1 MIRKTVFVILNI
13 IVFAAVCSTL
23 PVFPGDS
30 HPLMKSSDEA
40 VLAEGTELQST
51 AKTEQAKMIRTL
63 LESARKKTGQAKTTI
78 DYPPDR
84 SVFPPEIVA
93 PTFLWHDIEKKADT
107 WLIDVEIKK
116 DGRHVYVLVPG
127 NHPPKGEID
136 PMCVVDSIKY
146 DPPAAQLSARSWTPS
161 DKVWDFIK
169 KNTVE
174 TAAEVTVFGFSSGD
188 PVNVLSMG
196 RMSMKTSADPVG
208 APIFY
213 RDVPLVPS
221 QTKIGKIAP
230 LAEGSLPLINWRLR
244 DISKPRSRVLLK
256 EMPTCANCHSFSADG
271 KFLAMDLD
279 GPTGDKGAYFIS
291 PIARQMVVKKENVM
305 SWNSFEGKPE
315 THNTL
320 GFLSQISP
328 DGEYVVST
336 VNEALYVS
344 NFLDFKFLQVF
355 YPTRGILAYYSMKT
369 GNIKALPGADDP
381 QYVHCDGVWSP
392 DGKYIVFA
400 RARAMAPYRKDQEMA
415 KYANDP
421 AETQIRYD
429 LYRLDFNSG
438 RGGTPVPIEGASQN
452 GMSNSFPKISPD
464 GKWIVF
470 VKSKNGQ
477 LMRPDGRLWIVPAGG
492 GKAREMTC
500 NTWRMNSW
508 HSFSPNGKW
517 MVFSSKAN
525 TPYTQMFLTH
535 IDANGNDSPSIL
547 IPNSTAD
554 NRAVNIPEFANIPY
568 ESLASIEVPIVRYH
582 TFYQEGDKL
591 FKKGKLEEAIQAYLK
606 SIENNPQFDKAHY
619 NLGASLFNLKKY
631 DEAIAHFKKVVELNP
646 MDANAYYNWANA
658 LVHLGKPDEAII
670 QYGKLLEIEPRHK
683 DAHFLVANLLAQ
695 LNRFDEAIV
704 HYGKAIEINPA
715 EGVFYIRLA
724 DTLIRLGR
732 FAGAAELYK
741 KGLAL
746 TPNDPIAQLN
756 CGNALF
762 SLRELDEAVEY
773 YSKALALDPRL
784 ADAHLNWG
792 NILFIQKK
800 YEAAIEQYKKVL
812 EINPGD
818 RDARNNIGFA
828 EDALKK
834 QNQD

>member
-1 MIRKTVFVILNI
+1 MTRKTLSFVLHMIL
-13 IVFAAVCSTL
+13 FAVVYFTF
-23 PVFPGDS
+23 PVFPTDS
-30 HPLMKSSDEA
+30 HPLLGLSDEV
-40 VLAEGTELQST
+40 VLAKGTKLQST
-51 AKTEQAKMIRTL
+51 AKAEQAKIIGTL
-63 LESARKKTGQAKTTI
+63 LESARKSMERAETTI
-78 DYPPDR
+78 DYPTDQ

-93 PTFLWHDIEKKADT
+93 PTFLWHDTDEKVDT
-107 WLIDVEIKK
+107 WLIDVELKK
-116 DGRHVYVLVPG
+116 EGQHIYVLVPG
-127 NHPPKGEID
+127 KHPPKGEID
-136 PMCVVDSIKY
+136 PMCVVDAIKY
-146 DPPAAQLSARSWTPS
+146 EPPAYQLSARSWTPS
-161 DKVWDFIK
+161 DEVWNFIK
-169 KNTVE
+169 KQSVE
-174 TAAEVTVFGFSSGD
+174 TAAEVTVFGFNSAN
-188 PVNVLSMG
+188 PTAVRSMG

-208 APIFY
+208 APVFY

-221 QTKIGKIAP
+221 KTKIGKIAP

-244 DISKPRSRVLLK
+244 DISRPRSRVLLK
-256 EMPTCANCHSFSADG
+256 DMPTCANCHSFSSDG
-271 KFLAMDLD
+271 KYLAMDLD

-291 PIARQMVVKKENVM
+291 PITRQMVVKKEDVM

-315 THNTL
+315 KHNTL

-328 DGEYVVST
+328 DGEYIIST

-355 YPTRGILAYYSMKT
+355 YPTRGILAYYSMKEKKV
-369 GNIKALPGADDP
+369 KALPGADDP

-400 RARAMAPYRKDQEMA
+400 RARAMDPYRKDQEMA

-421 AETQIRYD
+421 AETQIKYD
-429 LYRLDFNSG
+429 LYRLDFNKG
-438 RGGTPVPIEGASQN
+438 RGGTAVPIEGASQN
-452 GMSNSFPKISPD
+452 GMSNSFPKVSPD

-477 LMRPDGRLWIVPAGG
+477 LMRPDGRLWIVPVGG
-492 GKAREMTC
+492 GKAREMKC

-508 HSFSPNGKW
+508 HSFSPNGRW

-535 IDANGNDSPSIL
+535 IDGNGNDTPPIL
-547 IPNSTAD
+547 VPNCTAD
-554 NRAVNIPEFANIPY
+554 NRAVNIPEFVNISY

-631 DEAIAHFKKVVELNP
+631 DEAIAHFKKVAELNP

-658 LVHLGKPDEAII
+658 LVHLGKLDEAAA

-683 DAHFLVANLLAQ
+683 DAHFMMASILSQ
-695 LNRFDEAIV
+695 LNRFDDAV
-704 HYGKAIEINPA
+704 YHYGKAIEISPG
-715 EGVFYIRLA
+715 EGNFYIRLA
-724 DTLIRLGR
+724 DTLLRLGR
-732 FAGAAELYK
+732 FAGAVEQYK
-741 KGLAL
+741 KGFAF

-773 YSKALALDPRL
+773 YKKALTLNPQL
-784 ADAHLNWG
+784 ADAYLNWG

-812 EINPGD
+812 QINPGD
-818 RDARNNIGFA
+818 RDAKNNIGFA

-834 QNQD
+834 QGQ